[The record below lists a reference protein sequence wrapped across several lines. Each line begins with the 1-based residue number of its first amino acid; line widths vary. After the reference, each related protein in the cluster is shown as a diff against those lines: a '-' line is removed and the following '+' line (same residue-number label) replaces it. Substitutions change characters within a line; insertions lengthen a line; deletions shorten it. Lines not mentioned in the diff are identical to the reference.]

1 MNRKQKEEKEP
12 KKDNLLLRKAT
23 VKDAP
28 QIFQLLQMF
37 AIEGLLL
44 PRSMNSIYENIRD
57 FFVYETDG
65 KIVGVGSLH
74 IFWEDLAEIKSL
86 AVLPEYQHMGI
97 GKKIVKAC
105 IEEAKQLGIKKVFAL
120 TYVPEFFKKLGF
132 KETDKSQLPQKVW
145 TECIHCIKFNDCK
158 EIPVLIEL

>member
-1 MNRKQKEEKEP
+1 M
-12 KKDNLLLRKAT
+12 LRKAK

-28 QIFQLLQMF
+28 QIFQLLQIF
-37 AIEGLLL
+37 AVQGLLL

-57 FFVYETDG
+57 FFVYEIDG
-65 KIVGVGSLH
+65 KIAGVGSLH